1 MGLYESELSRQIHL
15 RSRQKKEWHA
25 LRKKMEEAAALASNS
40 DDVEKQLLEDKRKED
55 SREMQ
60 ETAASKQLAAAM
72 VNSSTESKDET
83 LHKCV
88 DLLNNQNDKFFIFIQ
103 KNIEFIYVTII
114 NTIITNLTKIVIM
127 VFIII
132 YYLIEP
138 IFLSSQ
144 AILSP

>member
-88 DLLNNQNDKFFIFIQ
+88 DLLNNQNGKFFIFIQ
-103 KNIEFIYVTII
+103 KNIEFI
-114 NTIITNLTKIVIM
+114 
-127 VFIII
+127 
-132 YYLIEP
+132 
-138 IFLSSQ
+138 
-144 AILSP
+144 